1 VSRSILFTPTAR
13 EQFLAALA
21 YIAADDPAAA
31 RRLRDRAEES
41 LSRLA
46 DHPESGRVLPE
57 FPDLPFR
64 EVVVSPYRFFYR
76 VKDDVV
82 WVVAAWHSAQ
92 IPGDPEDVGR
102 D

>member
-1 VSRSILFTPTAR
+1 MSRSVLFTPTAR
-13 EQFLAALA
+13 EQFLAALT
-21 YIAADDPAAA
+21 YITAADPAAA

-46 DHPESGRVLPE
+46 DYPESGRVLPE
-57 FPDLPFR
+57 FPYLPFR

-82 WVVAAWHSAQ
+82 WIVAAWHSAQ
-92 IPGDPEDVGR
+92 IPGNPDDVGR

>member
-1 VSRSILFTPTAR
+1 MSRSILFTPTAR

-57 FPDLPFR
+57 FLDLPFR

>member
-1 VSRSILFTPTAR
+1 MSRSVLFTPAAR

-31 RRLRDRAEES
+31 RRLRERAEES

-46 DHPESGRVLPE
+46 DYPESGRILPE

-76 VKDDVV
+76 VKDDGV

-92 IPGDPEDVGR
+92 IPGDPEVVGR

>member
-1 VSRSILFTPTAR
+1 VSRSVLFTPTAR

-21 YIAADDPAAA
+21 YIAAADPAAA
-31 RRLRDRAEES
+31 GRLRERAGES

-46 DHPESGRVLPE
+46 DNPESGRVLPE

-76 VKDDVV
+76 IKDDVV

-92 IPGDPEDVGR
+92 IPGDPDDVGR

>member
-1 VSRSILFTPTAR
+1 MSRRVLFTPAGR
-13 EQFLAALA
+13 KQFLAALA

-31 RRLRDRAEES
+31 RALRERAEES
-41 LSRLA
+41 LSRLS
-46 DHPESGRVLPE
+46 DFPESGRVLPE

-92 IPGDPEDVGR
+92 LPGEPEDVGR